1 MDWHTFFA
9 EMPDYRVNR
18 RKKHHL
24 VDILVIALC
33 ALISGADDFEE
44 IEAYG
49 RRKEAFLRTFLDL
62 ANGIPS
68 HDTFTR
74 VFRRMDT
81 EAFGRCLYAWSAQ
94 VLASPGG
101 ASADGAL
108 QAVNVD
114 GKVLR
119 GTARAGAPKSGIC
132 IVSAWASAHS
142 LVLGQ
147 EKVAA
152 KSNEKTAIP
161 DLLRAL
167 DLRQTLVSCDAA
179 GCQLS
184 NADLIV
190 EGGGQYVLALKK
202 NLPVA
207 YEQVDE
213 YFSQRLG
220 QLPAV
225 EEVDF
230 GSGRLERRR
239 CTVETRLELL
249 DGLAD
254 WGHLRSLVRVDASRE
269 INGHTT
275 TQTRYYLSS
284 LVAPPTDFNRY
295 IRQHWH
301 IENRLHWKLDVVFR
315 EDRQRTRLD
324 NGPLNLATARKLAL
338 QALHQVQDA
347 NSTKN
352 RRKMAG
358 WDDEYLRAVLAKMAP
373 V

>member
-1 MDWHTFFA
+1 MDWHNFFA
-9 EMPDYRVNR
+9 EMPDYRINR

-33 ALISGADDFEE
+33 TLLSGADDFEE

-49 RRKEAFLRTFLDL
+49 KRKEAFLRAFLDL

-94 VLASPGG
+94 VLAG
-101 ASADGAL
+101 AVVALPAPL
-108 QAVNVD
+108 QAVRVD

-119 GTARAGAPKSGIC
+119 GTARAGAKKSGIC
-132 IVSAWASAHS
+132 TVSAWSSAYS

-167 DLRQTLVSCDAA
+167 DLRQTLGSCDAA
-179 GCQLS
+179 GCQRS

-190 EGGGQYVLALKK
+190 EGGGQHVLALKK
-202 NLPVA
+202 NLPIA
-207 YEQVDE
+207 YEQMDE
-213 YFSQRLG
+213 HFRQRLG
-220 QLPAV
+220 RLPMV
-225 EEVDF
+225 KDLDF
-230 GSGRLERRR
+230 GSGRIEQRR
-239 CTVETRLELL
+239 CYVETHLDLL
-249 DGLAD
+249 DGLAE
-254 WGHLRSLVRVDASRE
+254 WGHLRSVVRVDAGRE
-269 INGHTT
+269 IDGRTT

-284 LVAPPTDFNRY
+284 LAAPPADFNRF
-295 IRQHWH
+295 IRPHWR
-301 IENRLHWKLDVVFR
+301 IENSLHWQLDVVFR

-338 QALHQVQDA
+338 QALHQVQDV
-347 NSTKN
+347 NSLKN

-358 WDDEYLRAVLAKMAP
+358 WDEEYLRTVLAKMAP
-373 V
+373 I

>member
-1 MDWHTFFA
+1 MDWHNFFA

-18 RKKHHL
+18 RKKHLL

-49 RRKEAFLRTFLDL
+49 KRKEAFLRTFLDL
-62 ANGIPS
+62 PNGIPS

-94 VLASPGG
+94 VLAG
-101 ASADGAL
+101 AAGPL
-108 QAVNVD
+108 QAVSVD

-119 GTARAGAPKSGIC
+119 GTARSGAKKSGVC
-132 IVSAWASAHS
+132 IVSAWSSAYS

-179 GCQLS
+179 GCQRT

-190 EGGGQYVLALKK
+190 EGGGHDVLALKR
-202 NLPVA
+202 NLPIA

-213 YFSQRLG
+213 HFSKRLE

-225 EEVDF
+225 VDLDF
-230 GSGRLERRR
+230 GSGRIEQRR
-239 CTVETRLELL
+239 CYVETHLDLL
-249 DGLAD
+249 DGLAE
-254 WGHLRSLVRVDASRE
+254 WHHLRSVVRVDASRE
-269 INGHTT
+269 IEGRTT
-275 TQTRYYLSS
+275 IQTRYYLSS
-284 LVAPPTDFNRY
+284 LSVPPADFNRF
-295 IRQHWH
+295 IRPHWR
-301 IENRLHWKLDVVFR
+301 IENNLHWQLDVVFR

-338 QALHQVQDA
+338 QALYQVHDA
-347 NSTKN
+347 NSLKN

-358 WDDEYLRAVLAKMAP
+358 WDEEYLKTVLAKMAP
-373 V
+373 I

>member
-94 VLASPGG
+94 VLASP
-101 ASADGAL
+101 DGPSLDGPL
-108 QAVNVD
+108 QAVSVD

-119 GTARAGAPKSGIC
+119 GTARAGAKKSGIC

-167 DLRQTLVSCDAA
+167 DLQQSLVSCDAA

-213 YFSQRLG
+213 YFGKRLD
-220 QLPAV
+220 QLPMV
-225 EEVDF
+225 EELDF
-230 GSGRLERRR
+230 GAGRVERRR

-249 DGLAD
+249 DALAD
-254 WGHLRSLVRVDASRE
+254 WGHLRSIVRVDASRE
-269 INGHTT
+269 INGQTT

-284 LVAPPTDFNRY
+284 LAAPPNDFNRY

-358 WDDEYLRAVLAKMAP
+358 WDDEYLRSILAKMAP